1 MWALIPHS
9 EILAPDFCYKN
20 VVANRFMITTDVRAE
35 IYIRRMWKATYTVAK
50 QHHHPRGFLVHGNLS
65 SCSWSGPLPRKLLTG
80 RGDNETILSA
90 RLLLRMPATATATA
104 PHLWD
109 RTGLPSPLTL
119 VTSRGAVL

>member
-1 MWALIPHS
+1 MWVLIPHS

-20 VVANRFMITTDVRAE
+20 VVANRFMITTDVRSE

-50 QHHHPRGFLVHGNLS
+50 QHHHPRVFLVHGNLS

-90 RLLLRMPATATATA
+90 HAVADACHCSASL
-104 PHLWD
+104 
-109 RTGLPSPLTL
+109 GPSWLTEPINAGDKPGCGF
-119 VTSRGAVL
+119 VRVI